1 MLSSKHSAASRRA
14 QSGMSLIEVMIA
26 VLVLSI
32 GLLGMAALQG
42 LSLQNNRNANYRSQA
57 TNLSYELAD
66 ALRGNRDRL
75 DDYTDALADWTATC
89 PDAVEEAAP
98 DECLG
103 TDIDAVDCDIARWT
117 DRLCR
122 ELPNGRGRVV
132 GTLGAIAGT
141 TAMGGA
147 FDVQICWADDMRNYE
162 ASDDCSGDGETV
174 FSMET
179 SL

>member
-1 MLSSKHSAASRRA
+1 MLNTPSVVARGA
-14 QSGMSLIEVMIA
+14 QRGMSLIEIMIA
-26 VLVLSI
+26 VLVLSV

-66 ALRGNRDRL
+66 ALRGNRNRL
-75 DDYTDALADWTATC
+75 DDYSTALSDWTATC
-89 PDAVEEAAP
+89 PDAVEEEAP
-98 DECLG
+98 DDCVG
-103 TDIDAVDCDIARWT
+103 TDIDTVDCDVARWT

-122 ELPNGRGRVV
+122 ELPNGRGRIV
-132 GTLGAIAGT
+132 GGFAAIPGT
-141 TAMGGA
+141 TAIGGG
-147 FDVQICWADDMRNYE
+147 FDVQICWADDFSNYE
-162 ASDDCSGDGETV
+162 ASDDCSGEGETV

>member
-1 MLSSKHSAASRRA
+1 MLKIAGSTRT
-14 QSGMSLIEVMIA
+14 QGGMSLIEIMVA
-26 VLVLSI
+26 VLVLSM

-42 LSLQNNRNANYRSQA
+42 VSLQNNRNANYRSQA

-75 DDYTDALADWTATC
+75 ADYTAALASWTGTC

-98 DECLG
+98 EECVG
-103 TDIDAVDCDIARWT
+103 ADIDAVACDVAHWT

-122 ELPNGRGRVV
+122 ELPNGRGRVL

-147 FDVQICWADDMRNYE
+147 FDVQICWADDLRNYE
-162 ASDDCSGDGETV
+162 PSGDCTGEGETV
-174 FSMET
+174 FTMET